1 MDESLEI
8 LYFEWLYAKIHL
20 VEIPYNTYSKL
31 LHLLYT
37 TEFVWLLPGD
47 DNRMEDGKDLRL
59 DFIRESGLALDI
71 SWFDDGCSVL
81 EMLVGFSRR
90 ASFQTDIPEQTW
102 FWRFISNLG
111 LADATDDEFDP
122 QGVELILSD
131 FVWRTYDY
139 DGFGGL
145 FPLQDPREDQRGV
158 EIWYQFCEYII
169 ENETSI

>member
-1 MDESLEI
+1 
-8 LYFEWLYAKIHL
+8 
-20 VEIPYNTYSKL
+20 
-31 LHLLYT
+31 
-37 TEFVWLLPGD
+37 
-47 DNRMEDGKDLRL
+47 MEDGKDLRL
-59 DFIRESGLALDI
+59 DFIRESGLALDT

-102 FWRFISNLG
+102 FWRFISNLR
-111 LADATDDEFDP
+111 LADSTDDGFDP
-122 QGVELILSD
+122 QDVELILSD